1 MARNGPTRL
10 VARNLD
16 TGELIAT
23 RVTVATRMIERGIG
37 LLNRQGLDPGEGL
50 LITPCRGVHTWGM
63 RFPIDMIALDAS
75 GVVVDAVASLGP
87 WRIRLPRKGG
97 DRVLELPE
105 GSLLRTSTQTG
116 HRIALDFVSAW
127 ELVKGA
133 AVDVSAMPGRVEAA

>member
-16 TGELIAT
+16 TGELVAT

-37 LLNRQGLDPGEGL
+37 LLNRQGLEPGEGL

-63 RFPIDMIALDAS
+63 RFPIDVIALDAS

-87 WRIRLPRKGG
+87 WRIRLPRRGG

-105 GSLLRTSTQTG
+105 GSLLRTNTQPG

-127 ELVKGA
+127 ELMA
-133 AVDVSAMPGRVEAA
+133 RRVEAA

>member
-10 VARNLD
+10 VARNVD
-16 TGELIAT
+16 TGEVVAT

-50 LITPCRGVHTWGM
+50 LIAPCRGVHTWGM
-63 RFPIDMIALDAS
+63 RFPIDVIALDAS

-105 GSLLRTSTQTG
+105 GSLARTNTQPG
-116 HRIALDFVSAW
+116 HRISLDFVSAW
-127 ELVKGA
+127 ELV
-133 AVDVSAMPGRVEAA
+133 PRRVEAA

>member
-1 MARNGPTRL
+1 
-10 VARNLD
+10 
-16 TGELIAT
+16 
-23 RVTVATRMIERGIG
+23 
-37 LLNRQGLDPGEGL
+37 L

-63 RFPIDMIALDAS
+63 RFPIDIIALDAS

-105 GSLLRTSTQTG
+105 GSLLRTKTQPG

-127 ELVKGA
+127 ELVKDA
-133 AVDVSAMPGRVEAA
+133 ARDVAAMPRSVEAA

>member
-10 VARNLD
+10 VARNVD
-16 TGELIAT
+16 TGEVVAT

-63 RFPIDMIALDAS
+63 RFPIDVIALDAS

-105 GSLLRTSTQTG
+105 GSLARTNTQAG
-116 HRIALDFVSAW
+116 HRISLDFVSAW
-127 ELVKGA
+127 EL
-133 AVDVSAMPGRVEAA
+133 MPRRVEAA